1 MTCALYARV
10 STKTKGQDT
19 DNQLIELRRFAGA
32 RGLTVLDSYIYEEH
46 VSGSGKVIRPQFER
60 MMEDARLKKFDVLL
74 FWALDRLTREG
85 ALKTIGYL
93 QALDSYGV
101 AWVSYTEQ
109 YLDSLGVFKDA
120 VLAILAVIAKQ
131 ERTRLVER
139 TKAGIER
146 ARIKGTKSGLPIG
159 RPRAVFSRDRVLT
172 LSGQGLSIRAI
183 AGKLGVSHGSVQ
195 RTLQPKPGK

>member
-10 STKTKGQDT
+10 STKTKSQDT

-32 RGLTVLDSYIYEEH
+32 RGLSIVIEYEEH
-46 VSGSGKVIRPQFER
+46 VSGSGKVTRPQFER
-60 MMEDARLKKFDVLL
+60 MMEDARTRKFDVLL

-101 AWVSYTEQ
+101 GWVSYTEQ

-139 TKAGIER
+139 TKAGIAR

-159 RPRAVFSRDRVLT
+159 RPQAVFARDKVLQFKAR
-172 LSGQGLSIRAI
+172 GISIRAI
-183 AGKLGVSHGSVQ
+183 AQQLGVSHGSVQ
-195 RTLQPKPGK
+195 RTLKP

>member
-1 MTCALYARV
+1 MTCVLYARV

-32 RGLTVLDSYIYEEH
+32 RGLSIVIEYEEH
-46 VSGSGKVIRPQFER
+46 VSGSGKVTRPQFER
-60 MMEDARLKKFDVLL
+60 MMEDARQKKFDVLL

-85 ALKTIGYL
+85 ALKTIDYL
-93 QALDSYGV
+93 QRLDTFGV

-139 TKAGIER
+139 TKAGIAR

-159 RPRAVFSRDRVLT
+159 RPRAVFSRDRVLA
-172 LSGQGLSIRAI
+172 LSTQGLSIRAI

-195 RTLQPKPGK
+195 RTLKP